1 MQFAANVS
9 CDARSDCHI
18 TYAYATKGSR
28 IEGVVST
35 ETLAFSNT
43 TEGIPNFLFGCMDN
57 DTASF
62 GTVDGLAGFGRGL
75 SSLPNQLSNLTS
87 SFNVFSY
94 CLVAPGS
101 NFTSPLLYGASNSNG
116 LELVYTP
123 ILINNSRALYWVNMT
138 GISVNGTA
146 VDIPQA
152 SLVQNS
158 TTLYG
163 GTVMDSGTELF
174 ILLPDV
180 YTPVVEVTISSHNF
194 LIAVI
199 CPKLSAVVS
208 R

>member
-1 MQFAANVS
+1 M
-9 CDARSDCHI
+9 
-18 TYAYATKGSR
+18 
-28 IEGVVST
+28 ST

-101 NFTSPLLYGASNSNG
+101 NFTSPLFYGASNSNG

-123 ILINNSRALYWVNMT
+123 ILTNNSGALLYWVNMT
-138 GISVNGTA
+138 GISVNGAA

-152 SLVQNS
+152 SLVQDP
-158 TTLYG
+158 TTLEG
-163 GTVMDSGTELF
+163 GTIMDSGTTL
-174 ILLPDV
+174 ITLLPDV

-199 CPKLSAVVS
+199 
-208 R
+208 